1 MSTANPFVKYV
12 ELVGGPTEAA
22 RRLGISRSLVGHI
35 CNGRRAVSKRLAVI
49 VEQDSNGVFRREA
62 LLWPDEKAA

>member
-1 MSTANPFVKYV
+1 MDTPNPFVQYV
-12 ELVGGPTEAA
+12 ELVGGISEAA

-35 CNGRRAVSKRLAVI
+35 CNGRRAVSKRLAVA

-62 LLWPDEKAA
+62 LLWPDERAA